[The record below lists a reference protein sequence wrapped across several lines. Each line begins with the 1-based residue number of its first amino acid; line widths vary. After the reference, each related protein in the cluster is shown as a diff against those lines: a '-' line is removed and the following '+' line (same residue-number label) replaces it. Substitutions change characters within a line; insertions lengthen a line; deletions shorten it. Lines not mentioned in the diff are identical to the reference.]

1 MHCQQVRLGFV
12 QGYQDDSITDDASK
26 FGRAIFRDKK
36 SIMTGSYM
44 SAQTVSIMHKIN
56 SSIS

>member
-1 MHCQQVRLGFV
+1 MLRNVTVHCQQVRLGFV

-36 SIMTGSYM
+36 SIMT
-44 SAQTVSIMHKIN
+44 
-56 SSIS
+56 